1 MAHLELVYWKK
12 SPTRVHGGVRIHLK
26 ETCIYS
32 RIIST
37 LSFSLRSSIPVPAL
51 RDSAYLTAVH
61 PVAAPPLSVV
71 SDEALRMTSCPSEDR
86 DIRRRQLSQLRVI
99 LRVPDELNFK
109 EIFYLVNFIDGLD

>member
-1 MAHLELVYWKK
+1 MYIQ
-12 SPTRVHGGVRIHLK
+12 PYNYQPCR
-26 ETCIYS
+26 C
-32 RIIST
+32 
-37 LSFSLRSSIPVPAL
+37 RSDSIPVPAL

-99 LRVPDELNFK
+99 LRVPDELNLK
-109 EIFYLVNFIDGLD
+109 EIFQLEQLR